1 MRIIRVGITLIAL
14 SFAGTYA
21 VPCNSNLLSHDE
33 AHAIGNL
40 VWRNE
45 CKGTIEGLTSWNAGE
60 DFASLG
66 IGHFIWYPTGKTG
79 PFQESFP
86 ALLAFLKQKKVSLPA
101 WITSEKGCPWQTRDA
116 FIADLNSERMI
127 ELRTLLANTISYQ
140 VMFMVK
146 RLDEAL
152 AKLVQASPDQKD
164 TIEQK
169 FRILASHAAGKY
181 ALLDYL
187 NFKGEGLKPAESYQ
201 GHRWGLLQV
210 LEHMP
215 IVHEPE
221 HALEQFADAAKKVLE
236 KRVAHAPRDESR
248 WLPGWCN
255 RINTYR
261 ATALTAQK

>member
-1 MRIIRVGITLIAL
+1 MRIIRVGI
-14 SFAGTYA
+14 A
-21 VPCNSNLLSHDE
+21 VIVFSCTNTHTIPCNSKLLSHDE
-33 AHAIGNL
+33 AHAIGKL

-45 CKGTIEGLTSWNAGE
+45 CKGTVEGLTSWNAGE

-86 ALLAFLKQKKVSLPA
+86 ALLSFLKRKKIALPA
-101 WITSEKGCPWQTRDA
+101 WLTPETGCPWESREA
-116 FIADLNSERMI
+116 FIAGIDSKRMI

-140 VMFMVK
+140 VMFMVQ

-152 AKLVQASPDQKD
+152 AKLVQASPENKEV
-164 TIEQK
+164 IEKK
-169 FRILASHAAGKY
+169 FRILASHSAGKY

-215 IVHEPE
+215 LVHEPE
-221 HALEQFADAAKKVLE
+221 HALEQFAHAAKKVLE
-236 KRVAHAPRDESR
+236 QRVAHAPRDESR
-248 WLPGWCN
+248 WLPGWHN

-261 ATALTAQK
+261 STALTAQK